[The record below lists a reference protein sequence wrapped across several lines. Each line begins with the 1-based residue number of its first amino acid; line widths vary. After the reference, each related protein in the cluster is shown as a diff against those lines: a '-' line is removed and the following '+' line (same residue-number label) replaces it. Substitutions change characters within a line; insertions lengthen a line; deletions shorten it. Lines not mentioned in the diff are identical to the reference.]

1 VLDELRGRIIA
12 YLSQNQICVISTSG
26 SQGAWL
32 VTAQYQNRG
41 LELDCR
47 VPRWS
52 DAVYYLEQD
61 PHVLVIVLDAQSDS
75 TRWLQ
80 YSGVARIDSSAG
92 DDRYAVVHITPERV
106 DLVDESHNWG
116 ARETLDL

>member
-1 VLDELRGRIIA
+1 MIDELRERIA
-12 YLSQNQICVISTSG
+12 AFLSQNQVCVISTSG
-26 SQGAWL
+26 CQGPWS

-52 DAVYYLEQD
+52 DALYHLEQD
-61 PHVLVIVLDAQSDS
+61 PHVLVIILDTQPDS

-80 YSGVARIDSSAG
+80 YYGVARIDSSAAA
-92 DDRYAVVHITPERV
+92 DRYVAVHITPERV
-106 DLVDESHNWG
+106 DLMDESRGWG
-116 ARETLDL
+116 ARETLDV